1 MKLNNSI
8 LIGFLA
14 IAALSSCVSEDL
26 PSGEI
31 KGGKGTMLLKVAT
44 AEPQTRANS
53 AYTQEQLDAMKKV
66 TNYPVSIYNAS
77 NERVGYYETVSQFPS
92 EGLVM
97 SVGEYKV
104 ESHTPGE
111 MEKKMT
117 TPYYSGTEAVSIRSG
132 VTTDVDVVCKMQN
145 SKIQLVY
152 SEDFLKLYSSWSI
165 TIDDGG
171 NDVLSFTNADG
182 NAPAPIYWVFDE
194 GVESLTVQFR
204 ATLASDGS
212 PVSDTKTLSKDNF
225 LRPYPD
231 DDSQAFSGG
240 DQIIFTFNPSDAT
253 TGAMGIT
260 ISATVTF
267 DETNETETVYLTD
280 NGLVDDGGDN
290 PNPGDDPNVPADE
303 NPSLE
308 CTGGWNVSF
317 SASEDEENLPHTE
330 VVVNTPKG
338 LKSLKVKITGG
349 NAGFAGATGGMHDA
363 GADDLEIIGSEDLG
377 DIFDGVDGAEL
388 PNSGDKIYKFPVYA
402 FFSMIQMFGATDAGK
417 AHEFYMV
424 AEDNEGNVVTN
435 TLKIT
440 VTQ

>member
-171 NDVLSFTNADG
+171 NDALSFTNADG

-290 PNPGDDPNVPADE
+290 PNPGDDPNPGDE
-303 NPSLE
+303 PITFVSA
-308 CTGGWNVSF
+308 GGFDVTI
-317 SASEDEENLPHTE
+317 SASADASTLPNTKI
-330 VVVNTPKG
+330 VINTPNG
-338 LKSLKVKITGG
+338 LASLKVTVSGG
-349 NAGFAGATGGMHDA
+349 NKGFSAQTGFLN
-363 GADDLEIIGSEDLG
+363 DLEMIGDEDLDGIFSEFADQGARLPVVG
-377 DIFDGVDGAEL
+377 DVKYE
-388 PNSGDKIYKFPVYA
+388 FPVFA
-402 FFSMIQMFGATDAGK
+402 FYGLIQKFGATDAGK
-417 AHEFYMV
+417 AHEFKIV
-424 AEDNEGNVVTN
+424 ALDSKGNTKEG